1 MSIINMESALP
12 LNRQVENYLRRLI
25 AQEKYQNGEL
35 LPTEMQLTQELGVAR
50 NTVRTAMDKL
60 VREGVVSRKK
70 GVGTQVNRA
79 PVVTNLTKWRSFAT
93 ELGDQIHTESRD
105 VTLETVEGEIARELG
120 ALDGQEVTCLK
131 RLKASDTEVMALLV
145 SYFPRELNI
154 EADETFEG
162 RLYEVL
168 ETILHRQ
175 GYQVLY
181 GVVTGENE
189 RSCRFHEAMGFTL
202 RAEFPNAGFKKGR
215 WIGTYWYEKRLRQ
228 EDPLSPPVPWLQLDL
243 SDILKGEDQ

>member
-105 VTLETVEGEIARELG
+105 VTRETVEGEIARELG
-120 ALDGQEVTCLK
+120 ALDGQEVMCLK

-154 EADETFEG
+154 DADEAFEG

-168 ETILHRQ
+168 ERKYHAKPARSCEEIGAMMANGEIAQQLKIGRDVP
-175 GYQVLY
+175 VLY
-181 GVVTGENE
+181 RKRRVVDEYGSLVELAYAYYRADRFVYQIDLPGE
-189 RSCRFHEAMGFTL
+189 
-202 RAEFPNAGFKKGR
+202 
-215 WIGTYWYEKRLRQ
+215 
-228 EDPLSPPVPWLQLDL
+228 ED
-243 SDILKGEDQ
+243 